1 MPVVEMS
8 DSELL
13 KFKAMGALF
22 TGDPKTDAKTVE
34 ALKEM
39 ILTRNRWAWFRSVMF
54 NTAKLLV
61 VVGGAVTAVKVGVL
75 DAFHIGPSK

>member
-1 MPVVEMS
+1 MPMVEMT

-22 TGDPKTDAKTVE
+22 TGDAKTDAKTVE

-39 ILTRNRWAWFRSVMF
+39 ILTRNRWAWVRSVMF
-54 NTAKLLV
+54 NTAKWLV
-61 VVGGAVTAVKVGVL
+61 VVGGAITAVKVGVL
-75 DAFHIGPSK
+75 DAFSIGVHK